1 MISVLL
7 FRTDRVGDFLL
18 SLSLIKIIKINY
30 PNSNITVV
38 ASEKNYK
45 YISSFEEVDDVI
57 VLNNSLSSKISLI
70 FKLRKKKFDAVIV
83 HDGKKRSRFV
93 SYPLRYKKRVLC
105 FTNLIDTQLEIIKK
119 ACKELNMPYD
129 NRCLDFMDNRIHPSI
144 DIPFTNYVQL
154 HLDEK
159 WVYDKYIKKYANIEP
174 TNDQL
179 LQFISKIISK
189 NKNVIITTGKTKTN
203 LLADIKNKVDKSK
216 VHIFENQDLNELE
229 NIVFNSSLLI
239 TCHGWISHI
248 AAAKQIKQIDIID
261 EQYPY
266 NKWTSHF
273 RNYNYLYRKQFE
285 TLSDEIIK
293 LV

>member
-1 MISVLL
+1 MNSVLL

-30 PNSNITVV
+30 PKSKITIV

-45 YISSFEEVDDVI
+45 YITSFKEVDDVV
-57 VLNNSLSSKISLI
+57 VLNNSLPSKISLI

-83 HDGKKRSRFV
+83 HDGKNRSRFV
-93 SYPLRYKKRVLC
+93 SYLLKYKKRVLC
-105 FTNLIDTQLEIIKK
+105 FTNLIDTQLDIIKK
-119 ACKELNMPYD
+119 ACKDLNMSYHSG
-129 NRCLDFMDNRIHPSI
+129 CLDFLDSRNHPLI
-144 DIPFTNYVQL
+144 NIPFTNYVQL

-159 WVYDKYIKKYANIEP
+159 WEYDKYIKRYTNIEP

-179 LQFISKIISK
+179 IHFIDKIVSK
-189 NKNVIITTGKTKTN
+189 NKNIIITTGKIKTK
-203 LLADIKNKVDKSK
+203 LLTDIKNSINKSK
-216 VHIFENQDLNELE
+216 VQIFENQDLPELE
-229 NIVFNSSLLI
+229 NIVINSSLLI

-248 AAAKQIKQIDIID
+248 ASAKKIKQIDIID
-261 EQYPY
+261 KQYPY

-273 RNYNYLYRKQFE
+273 RNYNYLYRKQFM

>member
-38 ASEKNYK
+38 ASNKNYK
-45 YISSFEEVDDVI
+45 YISSFNEVDDVI
-57 VLNNSLSSKISLI
+57 ILNNSLSSKISLI
-70 FKLRKKKFDAVIV
+70 FKLRKKKFDAIIV

-93 SYPLRYKKRVLC
+93 SYLLRYKKRVLC

-119 ACKELNMPYD
+119 ACNDLNMPFHD
-129 NRCLDFMDNRIHPSI
+129 SCLNFLDNRIHPSPNL
-144 DIPFTNYVQL
+144 PFSNYVQL

-159 WVYDKYIKKYANIEP
+159 WVYDKYIKKYTNIEP
-174 TNDQL
+174 TNEQL
-179 LQFISKIISK
+179 IHFINKIISK
-189 NKNVIITTGKTKTN
+189 NKNIIITTGKTKIN
-203 LLADIKNKVDKSK
+203 LLNDIKNKIDKSK

-248 AAAKQIKQIDIID
+248 AAAKKIKQIDIID

-273 RNYNYLYRKQFE
+273 RNYNYLYRKQFVI
-285 TLSDEIIK
+285 LSDEIIN